1 MSDAASRAAEL
12 RGLLR
17 HHNYRYHVL
26 DDPEISDIDY
36 DELVRELEAI
46 EADHPELVTSD
57 SPTQLVGAPTSEAF
71 AEVTHR
77 ERMFSLDNVESL
89 DELEAWRDR
98 AVRIIDREPSGYSCE
113 LKIDGLAI
121 SLTYEAGQLVRA
133 ATRGDGVTGEDIT
146 ANVRTIVDIP
156 HTLRGDPP
164 AVIEVRGEIFM
175 PVSAFDELNERQ
187 AVDGKPPYV
196 NPRNTAAGSV
206 RQKNPAVTASRR
218 LSLWAYQIGFIEG
231 GPSPVSHTE
240 QMAWLSSLGLPVNPA
255 NQTVKTVEE
264 VEAYVRAAE
273 EQRHSHDYDTDGIVV
288 KVDSLADQRDLGF
301 TAKSPRWAV
310 AYKLPP
316 EEKTTTLLAIEINVG
331 RTGAVTPYAVLDPVF
346 VGGVTVTNTTLH
358 NESDLHR
365 RNVRPGDTVIVRRAG
380 DVIPEIVGP
389 VLSRRPEG
397 LAEWHMP
404 ANCPFCGSPI
414 VLPEGEAK
422 AKCTGG
428 YECPSRLREHLAHF
442 AGRGAM
448 DIEGLGYKTVDL
460 LLTEDLVDDAAD
472 IFTLKADDLLGRE
485 GWGEISVR
493 NLLAAIDDAKDR
505 EVGRLIT
512 GFGIDHVG
520 GTVARV
526 LARRFGSVDA
536 LAGATEDDVAT
547 IEGIGP
553 EIAGSVVSW
562 LAAEENVRLVEKLR
576 AAGVRMEDPIVEV
589 EGSDLLDGV
598 TVVITGSLDGYSRS
612 EAKAAV
618 EDRGGKV
625 TGSVSSK
632 TTAVVAGASPGSK
645 LAKAEDLGV
654 PVLDEEAFE
663 RLLKE
668 GTGSLPHAVGEMSS
682 EATEGGSAIDVPPAE
697 GRGDA
702 EER

>member
-1 MSDAASRAAEL
+1 MADPASRAAEL
-12 RGLLR
+12 RALLR
-17 HHNYRYHVL
+17 EHNYRYHVL
-26 DDPEISDIDY
+26 DAPEISDIEF
-36 DELVRELEAI
+36 DEMFRELQAI
-46 EADHPELVTSD
+46 EAAHPEVAVSD
-57 SPTQLVGAPTSEAF
+57 SPTQQIGGQVSDAF
-71 AEVTHR
+71 APVTHR

-89 DELEAWRDR
+89 EDLEAWRIR
-98 AVRIIDREPSGYSCE
+98 IVRLLDREPSGYSCE

-121 SLTYEAGQLVRA
+121 SLTYEAGHLVRA
-133 ATRGDGVTGEDIT
+133 ATRGDGITGEDIT
-146 ANVRTIVDIP
+146 ANIRTIGNVP
-156 HTLRGDPP
+156 HVLRGQAP
-164 AVIEVRGEIFM
+164 AVVEVRGEIYM

-187 AVDGKPPYV
+187 AADGKPPYV

-206 RQKNPAVTASRR
+206 RQKDPAATASRR
-218 LSLWAYQIGFIEG
+218 LSLWAYQIGFLEG
-231 GPSPVSHTE
+231 GPTPESHTE
-240 QMAWLSSLGLPVNPA
+240 QMAWIANLGLPVNPENRA
-255 NQTVKTVEE
+255 VGTIEE
-264 VEAYVRAAE
+264 VEAYVRTAE
-273 EQRHSHDYDTDGIVV
+273 EQRHTHDYDTDGIVI

-316 EEKTTTLLAIEINVG
+316 EEKTTTLLDIKINVG

-389 VLSRRPEG
+389 VLSRRPTD
-397 LAEWHMP
+397 LPQWNMP
-404 ANCPFCGSPI
+404 ENCPFCGNPI

-428 YECPSRLREHLAHF
+428 YECPSRLREYLAHF

-460 LLTEDLVDDAAD
+460 LLSEGLIRDPAD
-472 IFTLKADDLLGRE
+472 VFTLKPDDLLGRE
-485 GWGEISVR
+485 GWGEVSVA
-493 NLLAAIDDAKDR
+493 NLLAAIDEAKDR
-505 EVGRLIT
+505 EIGRLLT

-526 LARRFGSVDA
+526 LARRFGSIDA
-536 LAGATEDDVAT
+536 LSSAAADD
-547 IEGIGP
+547 ISEIDGIGP
-553 EIAGSVVSW
+553 EIARSVVAW
-562 LAAEENVRLVEKLR
+562 FDDEDNVRLVEKMR
-576 AAGVRMEDPIVEV
+576 SAGVRMDDPFVAEA
-589 EGSDLLDGV
+589 GSNLLEGV

-625 TGSVSSK
+625 TGSVSGK

-645 LAKAEDLGV
+645 MARAAELGV
-654 PVLDEEAFE
+654 PVLDEEGFV
-663 RLLKE
+663 RLLEE
-668 GTGSLPHAVGEMSS
+668 GPGSLV
-682 EATEGGSAIDVPPAE
+682 
-697 GRGDA
+697 R
-702 EER
+702 